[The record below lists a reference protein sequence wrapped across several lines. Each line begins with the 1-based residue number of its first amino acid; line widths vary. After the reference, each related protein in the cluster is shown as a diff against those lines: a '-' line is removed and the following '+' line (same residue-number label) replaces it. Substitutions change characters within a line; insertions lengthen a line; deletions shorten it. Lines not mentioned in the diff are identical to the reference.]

1 MRSSIPIDNERQL
14 IASGAQ
20 VQAMND
26 LLIELGRKVSCGHII
41 SLEELLSVSEKGR
54 EARKDT
60 LKKL

>member
-20 VQAMND
+20 VQAMDMALID
-26 LLIELGRKVSCGHII
+26 LGNKVRCGHIV
-41 SLEELLSVSEKGR
+41 SLEELILVIEKGH

-60 LKKL
+60 LEKL